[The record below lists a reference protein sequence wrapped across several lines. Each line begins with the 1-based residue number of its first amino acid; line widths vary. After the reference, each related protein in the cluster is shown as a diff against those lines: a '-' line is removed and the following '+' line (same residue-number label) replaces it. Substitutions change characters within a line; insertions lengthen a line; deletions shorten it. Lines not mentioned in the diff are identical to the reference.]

1 MTMMPK
7 NSMRT
12 MKVKRMEVI
21 WQFCAERNRK
31 FGLSQAIVDLNVKKG
46 DSIDWN
52 ILISTGLAD
61 VYNDDLDNDDNDD
74 DFDADE
80 HEGDSEGDS
89 DLAEEEE
96 GDDEGTSSTGFLCG
110 NLTEC
115 VLIFVSIRFFFCV
128 YRRITSSGHQKKA

>member
-1 MTMMPK
+1 M
-7 NSMRT
+7 
-12 MKVKRMEVI
+12 
-21 WQFCAERNRK
+21 
-31 FGLSQAIVDLNVKKG
+31 KKG

>member
-1 MTMMPK
+1 M
-7 NSMRT
+7 
-12 MKVKRMEVI
+12 
-21 WQFCAERNRK
+21 
-31 FGLSQAIVDLNVKKG
+31 KKG

-115 VLIFVSIRFFFCV
+115 VLIFVSIRFFFL
-128 YRRITSSGHQKKA
+128 RIQKNHQLGAPKESMKAKKMITMVNSI